1 MVSPNDN
8 DVQEKHTCLPQNL
21 YIPII
26 IKFGSESCH
35 FDERIVGKN
44 GAHFVGYI
52 PYNFHRLRKRCG
64 HLDAFVP
71 RPEIDAY
78 ENKHHRHGDEKIS
91 CRFLVKPLLYVLFV
105 RFVGHVH
112 FLFLVLPRQ
121 TTEFQERY
129 ATIVRSA
136 QLFPDFFKN
145 WRKTWN

>member
-1 MVSPNDN
+1 MVSPYDN
-8 DVQEKHTCLPQNL
+8 GVQEKHTCLPQSF
-21 YIPII
+21 YVSII
-26 IKFGSESCH
+26 MKFGSESCH

-44 GAHFVGYI
+44 GTHFVSDI
-52 PYNFHRLRKRCG
+52 PYNFHWLRKQCG
-64 HLDAFVP
+64 HLGAFVP

-105 RFVGHVH
+105 RFVGHVR

-129 ATIVRSA
+129 ATIIRSA
-136 QLFPDFFKN
+136 QLFLDFLKN
-145 WRKTWN
+145 RRKT